1 MTADHD
7 ARVSDGRVVL
17 SPRVPRGHRGLL
29 GLRRN
34 TYSRRKRGYSP
45 LQRGSDCV
53 VDEFEPH
60 KLELLSGAGESAL

>member
-1 MTADHD
+1 
-7 ARVSDGRVVL
+7 VSDGQVVL

-34 TYSRRKRGYSP
+34 TYSQRNRSYFT

-53 VDEFEPH
+53 VDAFEPRT
-60 KLELLSGAGESAL
+60 ERRRAQRF